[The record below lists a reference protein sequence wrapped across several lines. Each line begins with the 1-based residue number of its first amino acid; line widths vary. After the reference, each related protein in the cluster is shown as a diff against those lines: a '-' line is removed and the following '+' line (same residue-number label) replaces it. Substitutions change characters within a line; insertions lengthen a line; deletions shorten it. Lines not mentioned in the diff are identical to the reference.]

1 LLSKIYAALPAGG
14 ALLVAEKLLDDDK
27 SGPAPAHLQSLNR
40 LVCTEGKE
48 RSLAEYT
55 ALLVPAGFASV
66 EGRRTGAVLDAVLA
80 NKA

>member
-1 LLSKIYAALPAGG
+1 
-14 ALLVAEKLLDDDK
+14 
-27 SGPAPAHLQSLNR
+27 
-40 LVCTEGKE
+40 
-48 RSLAEYT
+48 LAEYT